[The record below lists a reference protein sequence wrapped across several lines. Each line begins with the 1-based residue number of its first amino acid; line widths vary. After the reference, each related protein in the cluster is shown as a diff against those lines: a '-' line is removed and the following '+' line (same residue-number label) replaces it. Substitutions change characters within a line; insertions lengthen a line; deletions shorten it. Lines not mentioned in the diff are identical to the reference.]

1 MSSNS
6 VRVGAEIFEA
16 AREHG
21 QIMSRSAAL
30 QIEHWARLGRSLEAS
45 GLSVADL
52 SNMLRA
58 QPGAPSAAAA
68 SDPDPV
74 VVEVSE
80 DALWSCKRAKQARD
94 LEMIRSGRATNEQ
107 MSWFSGGLA
116 KAAKAV
122 NSPY

>member
-6 VRVGAEIFEA
+6 IRVGAEIFEA

-21 QIMSRSAAL
+21 QLMSRSAAL
-30 QIEHWARLGRSLEAS
+30 QIEHWARLGRSLEAT
-45 GLSVADL
+45 GLSVAEL
-52 SNMLRA
+52 TAMLRA
-58 QPGAPSAAAA
+58 GEDAISTTATSGADA
-68 SDPDPV
+68 V

-80 DALWSCKRAKQARD
+80 AELWAHKRARQARD
-94 LEMIRSGRATNEQ
+94 LATIRSGRATNDQ

-116 KAAKAV
+116 KAARAV

>member
-30 QIEHWARLGRSLEAS
+30 QIEHWARLGRSLEAT

-52 SNMLRA
+52 TKMLRA
-58 QPGAPSAAAA
+58 DHGAPSATAT
-68 SDPDPV
+68 SDSDAV

-80 DALWSCKRAKQARD
+80 DELWSYKRARQARD
-94 LEMIRSGRATNEQ
+94 LGMIRSGRATNDQ
-107 MSWFSGGLA
+107 MSWFSAGLA
-116 KAAKAV
+116 KAARAV